1 MAAVLPVIL
10 ALTAF
15 IGSVGL
21 ADMLSHLVGMN
32 DYANSVM
39 LLMGLAVGVDYSLF
53 YLSRER
59 QERAAG
65 RDRASALQV
74 AAATSGRS
82 VLISGLI
89 VMTGLVGMLL
99 SGMATFESL
108 GLAAIVVVF
117 VAMLGSVTVL
127 PAVLSL
133 LGDRVELG
141 RIPLPGRRRG
151 TAAADSG
158 PAGRGA
164 RGGVW
169 DFMLRQVLARPVVF
183 AVASAAIMLGL
194 AAPALG
200 MHTQTLS
207 LGQLLPWNSAQA
219 SASRQ
224 IAAAFPG
231 GPAPAEIVIK
241 SRDIQAPQMRQAIA
255 SFETAARRAG
265 ALHQPVQL
273 TVYRA
278 ANVAEINAPLPGDGS
293 GAASVAALTA
303 LRQRLIPQTL
313 GRVPGTQA
321 LTDGQLAASLDYNA
335 ALRSA
340 AIRAFAF
347 VMAAAFVLMLAALGS
362 VVIAATCVLLDLLS
376 VGAAYGVM
384 TAIFQHG
391 WGAALVGT
399 HPVGAIE
406 SWIPLFL
413 FVILFG
419 LSMDYHVFVVSRIRE
434 AHEAGMTTRQAV
446 SHGIRSTAGVVTSA
460 AVIMVAVFAV
470 FGTLSMQDF
479 KQLGVGLAVAILLDA
494 TLIRVVLLPSVMAL
508 LGERNWYV
516 PRWLARLP
524 RISHGA
530 PDLPSGPGQVPDRRQ
545 RLPASVGG

>member
-1 MAAVLPVIL
+1 M
-10 ALTAF
+10 
-15 IGSVGL
+15 
-21 ADMLSHLVGMN
+21 
-32 DYANSVM
+32 
-39 LLMGLAVGVDYSLF
+39 
-53 YLSRER
+53 
-59 QERAAG
+59 
-65 RDRASALQV
+65 
-74 AAATSGRS
+74 
-82 VLISGLI
+82 
-89 VMTGLVGMLL
+89 
-99 SGMATFESL
+99 
-108 GLAAIVVVF
+108 VVVF

-141 RIPLPGRRRG
+141 RIPLPGRRRR
-151 TAAADSG
+151 AAAPDGG
-158 PAGRGA
+158 PAGRGGA
-164 RGGVW
+164 W
-169 DFMLRQVLARPVVF
+169 DLMLRQVLARPALF
-183 AVASAAIMLGL
+183 AAASAAIMLGL

-241 SRDIQAPQMRQAIA
+241 SRDIQAPQMRRAIA
-255 SFETAARRAG
+255 SFETAALRSG
-265 ALHQPVQL
+265 ALHRPVQL

-278 ANVAEINAPLPGDGS
+278 ANVAVITAPLPGSGS
-293 GAASVAALTA
+293 DAASVRALTA

-321 LTDGQLAASLDYNA
+321 LTDGQLAGSLDYNA
-335 ALRSA
+335 ALRIA

-384 TAIFQHG
+384 TAVFQHG
-391 WGAALVGT
+391 WGAALAGT
-399 HPVGAIE
+399 HAVGAIE

-434 AHEAGMTTRQAV
+434 ARDRGMTTPQAV

-479 KQLGVGLAVAILLDA
+479 KQLGAGLAVAILLDA

-508 LGERNWYV
+508 LGERNWYL
-516 PRWLARLP
+516 PRWLGWLP
-524 RISHGA
+524 GISHG
-530 PDLPSGPGQVPDRRQ
+530 PRDLPIQAGLPIPAGLPGPAGAGEHSR
-545 RLPASVGG
+545 ASHAGVRG